1 MPMPADF
8 ASGGIMLFTVTEPV
22 PVFAEPTGSP
32 GAARMIPVLVSKP
45 QPADNTENAIANA
58 MAVLDM
64 VIS

>member
-1 MPMPADF
+1 
-8 ASGGIMLFTVTEPV
+8 MLFTVTEPV